1 MIRRGLQPMFVAM
14 PIWIATAPAH
24 AGVIEFTDRAEWE
37 AAVGSFTTIDFTGF
51 PEFTII
57 TTQYQDLGVT
67 FTDGDDSTT
76 FIPSAF
82 LNDGWGLFGGFD
94 GDIDL
99 SFETPQ
105 RWIAVDFPGDVRIF
119 LFSGGELIHFG
130 TFSAGPDGSGGFGGL
145 VSSQPFDSVALLD
158 PIDDFVFIDD
168 LHFGVPAPASI
179 GILAL
184 AGIWHSRRRRRQNCH
199 RCSPTLAR

>member
-1 MIRRGLQPMFVAM
+1 MIRRGLQPMFVAI

-67 FTDGDDSTT
+67 FTDGDDFTR

-82 LNDGWGLFGGFD
+82 VNDGWGLNGGIG

-105 RWIAVDFPGDVRIF
+105 RWIAVDYPGVVRIF

-179 GILAL
+179 WILAV
-184 AGIWHSRRRRRQNCH
+184 AGIWHGCRRRCRAQKSWN
-199 RCSPTLAR
+199 